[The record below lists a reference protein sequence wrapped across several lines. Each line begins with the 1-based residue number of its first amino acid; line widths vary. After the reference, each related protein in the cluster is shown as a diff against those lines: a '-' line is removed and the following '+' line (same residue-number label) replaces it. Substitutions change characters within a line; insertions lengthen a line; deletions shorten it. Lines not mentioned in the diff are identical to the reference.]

1 MTTTNTTQEPTMGSG
16 EMGDVNATIN
26 NDATQ
31 ETMTMTKGHETR
43 RDMTLRDAT
52 RRDATRR
59 DATRHDDNDD
69 DTTRETATTRWA
81 RHDTM

>member
-52 RRDATRR
+52 RRDATR
-59 DATRHDDNDD
+59 HDDDDD

-81 RHDTM
+81 RRDTM